1 MIKNVQLKDNI
12 IYQMIQPNLKE
23 DYDWK
28 GM

>member
-12 IYQMIQPNLKE
+12 IYQMIQQNLKE